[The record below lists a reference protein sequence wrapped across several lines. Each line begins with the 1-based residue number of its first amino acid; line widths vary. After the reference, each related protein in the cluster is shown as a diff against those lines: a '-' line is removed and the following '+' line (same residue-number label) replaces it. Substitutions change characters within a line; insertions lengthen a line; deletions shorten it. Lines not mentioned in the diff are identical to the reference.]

1 MNGNKNSVLS
11 IKNLTKNFAEKTAV
25 DNITLSLPPGKIFAL
40 LGPNGSGKSTLV
52 KMLTGIIKPTSGD
65 AFILNQSIVTNTD
78 EIKKIIGVLP
88 ETLGLFEGLSL
99 WEHLLLAGS
108 IYGVSAEQTAFRA
121 EQLFRHLDLWNLKD
135 SKIETSS
142 FGMKKK
148 CALAMAVL
156 HTPKIVF
163 LDEPF
168 EGIDPL
174 SARNIKNICR
184 LLSKRGTTVFIT
196 SHIIEIMERL
206 ADSFAVISNGCLQ
219 CHFEV
224 EDLHAKGRSMEN
236 IYYDFIEDTLTGEMD
251 WLEN

>member
-1 MNGNKNSVLS
+1 MVLS
-11 IKNLTKNFAEKTAV
+11 IENLTKRFDQKTAV
-25 DNITLSLPPGKIFAL
+25 DNVSLSLPPGKIFAL

-52 KMLTGIIKPTSGD
+52 KMLTGILKPTSGD
-65 AFILNQSIVTNTD
+65 AYISNKSIVTGID

-88 ETLGLFEGLSL
+88 ETLGLFEGLSI
-99 WEHLLLAGS
+99 WEHLLLAGN
-108 IYGVSAEQTAFRA
+108 IYGVPGEQAAFRA
-121 EQLFRHLDLWNLKD
+121 EQLLRHLDLWPLKD
-135 SKIETSS
+135 IRIETSS

-156 HTPKIVF
+156 HTPEIVF

-174 SARNIKNICR
+174 STRNIKNICR

-196 SHIIEIMERL
+196 SHIIEIMEKL
-206 ADSFAVISNGCLQ
+206 ADSFAVIADGRLQ
-219 CHFEV
+219 CHLNV
-224 EDLHAKGRSMEN
+224 EDLRAGGATMEE
-236 IYYDFIEDTLTGEMD
+236 IYYDYIEDTLTGEMD